1 MDASIT
7 APPRWWQTGVIYQI
21 YPRSFQ
27 DSNGDGIGDLPGI
40 LSRLDYLHWLGVNA
54 LWLSP
59 IFPSPMADF
68 GYDVSNH
75 TDIHPL
81 FGTLEDF
88 DALLT
93 AAHRLRLKVL
103 LDYVPNHTS
112 DQHPW
117 FLESRSS
124 RANPRRAWYL
134 WRDPGPDGAPPNNWR
149 SVFGGGAWHWDEHTG
164 QYYLHTYLKEQPDLN
179 WRNPDVQQAMLS
191 VLRFWLD
198 RGVDGFRVD
207 AVSRLIKDAAW
218 RDDPPN
224 PDYTPGQDPYTQ
236 LLPTYSRDQPE
247 LRDVIRRMRQV
258 LDEYDDRMMIGEA
271 YLPLPRLLPYYEA
284 GFHFPFNFQLVRGL
298 AWQPAVIGPVIDAY
312 EGLLAGLHWPNW
324 VLGNHDNPR
333 VATRAGLGRARVAA
347 MLLLTLRGTPTLY
360 YGDEIGMRDV
370 HIQPAAARD
379 PWEKNVPG
387 QGRDP
392 ARTPMQWEGGP
403 HAGFTTGAPWL
414 PIAEDYPQVNVATL
428 RRDPGSLLSLY
439 RRLLSLR
446 ATEPALQTGRYA
458 PVLTDERVLAYRREQ
473 FVVVLNFASESITVN
488 HTEVQG
494 QITLS
499 TVLDREGETVSGALR
514 LRGDEGVIICIR

>member
-1 MDASIT
+1 
-7 APPRWWQTGVIYQI
+7 
-21 YPRSFQ
+21 
-27 DSNGDGIGDLPGI
+27 
-40 LSRLDYLHWLGVNA
+40 
-54 LWLSP
+54 
-59 IFPSPMADF
+59 MADF
-68 GYDVSNH
+68 GYDVADY
-75 TDIHPL
+75 TAIHPL

-88 DALLT
+88 DTLL
-93 AAHRLRLKVL
+93 AASHRLRLKVL

-124 RANPRRAWYL
+124 RYNQRRAWYL

-149 SVFGGGAWHWDEHTG
+149 SVFGGGAWQWDERTS

-218 RDDPPN
+218 RDDPSN
-224 PDYTPGQDPYTQ
+224 PTYTPGQDPYYQ

-284 GFHFPFNFQLVRGL
+284 GFHFPFNFQLVKLG
-298 AWQPAVIGPVIDAY
+298 WQPALIRQVIDSY

-333 VATRAGLGRARVAA
+333 VATRVGLGQARVAA

-360 YGDEIGMRDV
+360 YGDEIGMRNV
-370 HIQPAAARD
+370 FVSSAAARD

-387 QGRDP
+387 LGRDP
-392 ARTPMQWEGGP
+392 ARAPMQWDAGLY
-403 HAGFTTGAPWL
+403 AGFTAGAPWL
-414 PIAEDYPQVNVATL
+414 PVAEDFARVNVAAQ
-428 RRDPGSLLSLY
+428 RRDPSSLLHLY

-446 ATEPALQTGRYA
+446 AAEPALQTGRYA
-458 PVLTDERVLAYRREQ
+458 PVLTDEHVLAYTREQ
-473 FVVVLNFASESITVN
+473 FLVVLNFAGEPVTVN
-488 HTEVQG
+488 HNQVRG
-494 QITLS
+494 QVILS
-499 TVLDREGETVSGALR
+499 TVLDREGELAGGALR
-514 LRGDEGVIICIR
+514 LRGDEGVIICVR